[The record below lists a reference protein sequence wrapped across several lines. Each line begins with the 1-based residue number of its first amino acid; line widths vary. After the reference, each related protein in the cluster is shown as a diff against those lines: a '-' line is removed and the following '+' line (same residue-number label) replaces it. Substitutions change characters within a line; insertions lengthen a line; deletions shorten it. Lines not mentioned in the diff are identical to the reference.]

1 MDDVTAAKILIGCLD
16 LTSLGEHDTEY
27 QIEDLCSRAETP
39 YGHVAAVCIWPQ
51 FIALAKKKLK
61 KTPVKIATVVNFP
74 HGGTDFNKLKTEIKQ
89 ALKFGADEID
99 AVFPYHDFL
108 DGNLDNC
115 ERFMETV
122 VESCGETTTKII
134 LETGELSQATKIAAA
149 TQLCLNYGVGFI
161 KTSTGKTPVSATPEA
176 ANIILETIASSR
188 RKAGFKASGG
198 IRTIDEAKKYL
209 ILAQTVMGSNWISP
223 EHLRIGASS
232 LLDNLLQTI
241 KQGY

>member
-1 MDDVTAAKILIGCLD
+1 MDDVTAAKILISCLD
-16 LTSLGEHDTEY
+16 LTSLGKHDTEY
-27 QIEDLCSRAETP
+27 QIEDLCAKAETP
-39 YGHVAAVCIWPQ
+39 YGHVAAVCVWPQ
-51 FIALAKKKLK
+51 FVALARKKLK
-61 KTPVKIATVVNFP
+61 TTPVKIATVVNFP
-74 HGGTDFNKLKTEIKQ
+74 HGGTDNNKLRAEIKQ

-108 DGNLDNC
+108 DGNLDTC
-115 ERFMETV
+115 ERFLDTVTET
-122 VESCGETTTKII
+122 CGDHTTKII
-134 LETGELSQATKIAAA
+134 LETGELVKTTAIASA
-149 TQLCLNYGVGFI
+149 TQLCLNHGVGFI

-176 ANIILETIASSR
+176 ANTILETIASSR

-198 IRTIDEAKKYL
+198 IRTIEDAKKYL
-209 ILAQTVMGSNWISP
+209 ILAQTIMGSNWISS

>member
-16 LTSLGEHDTEY
+16 LTSLGDHDTEY
-27 QIEDLCSRAETP
+27 RIEDLCAKADTP

-51 FIALAKKKLK
+51 FIPLAKKKLK
-61 KTPVKIATVVNFP
+61 KTPVKTATVVNFP
-74 HGGTDFNKLKTEIKQ
+74 HGGSDFAKLRHEIRQ
-89 ALKFGADEID
+89 ALKAGADEID

-108 DGNLDNC
+108 EGNLDVC
-115 ERFMETV
+115 DRFLDTVTET
-122 VESCGETTTKII
+122 CGETTTKII
-134 LETGELSQATKIAAA
+134 LETGELAKASRIAEATR
-149 TQLCLNYGVGFI
+149 LCLNKGVGFI

-176 ANIILETIASSR
+176 ANIILETIAASR

-209 ILAQTVMGSNWISP
+209 TLAQTVMGSGWISP